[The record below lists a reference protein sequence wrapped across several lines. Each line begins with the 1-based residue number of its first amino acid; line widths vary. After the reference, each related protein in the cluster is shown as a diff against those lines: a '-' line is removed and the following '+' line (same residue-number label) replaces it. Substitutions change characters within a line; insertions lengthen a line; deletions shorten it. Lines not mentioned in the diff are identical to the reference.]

1 MTDIDSEIILECSR
15 NKDGIRHTDLV
26 EKLIDKTGYSPRFIK
41 NSIKELTGG
50 SITKQIIKGHTR
62 PLYFINSSDF
72 ADSHRLYMLGTK
84 QESFFSQKDVSD
96 IITFNEDNF
105 ELEIKDKEDGL
116 YSNSADTLVI
126 ALYWHQKLTFAI
138 YSGYFGTSKSELEL
152 AKNNSKRIEKLISK
166 IYNNAKKIDPELWH
180 NLLHAVHDVIELNRK
195 LTKEQVRKIW
205 ST

>member
-62 PLYFINSSDF
+62 PLYFINSRDF
-72 ADSHRLYMLGTK
+72 ANSHRLYMLGTK
-84 QESFFSQKDVSD
+84 KESFFSQHDVAS
-96 IITFNEDNF
+96 IIKLNEDIF
-105 ELEIKDKEDGL
+105 ELKIKDKEDGI
-116 YSNSADTLVI
+116 YTNSANTLLS

-166 IYNNAKKIDPELWH
+166 IYNYAKKIDPELWH
-180 NLLHAVHDVIELNRK
+180 NLLHAVHDVIELNRTF
-195 LTKEQVRKIW
+195 TKEQLRKIW
-205 ST
+205 IY